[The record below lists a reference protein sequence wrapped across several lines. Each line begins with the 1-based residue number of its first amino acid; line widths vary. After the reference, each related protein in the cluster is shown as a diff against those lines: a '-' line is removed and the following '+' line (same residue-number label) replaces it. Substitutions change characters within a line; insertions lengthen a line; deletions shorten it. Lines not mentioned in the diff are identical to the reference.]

1 MSCRRYIYR
10 VHTST
15 CKLSENLSTERDDGN
30 GKKCMFLSSHL
41 EFDAQVLVYFHAD
54 FKLLICLKFHTA
66 IYNKDVL
73 IC

>member
-1 MSCRRYIYR
+1 MSCRRYIHR
-10 VHTST
+10 VHTSA

-41 EFDAQVLVYFHAD
+41 EFDTQVLVYFHAD
-54 FKLLICLKFHTA
+54 FKLLKCLKFHTA
-66 IYNKDVL
+66 TYNKDVL